1 MKIALLNTKGGCGKT
16 TSAIYLA
23 QVAAN
28 RGHIAEVWD
37 SDPQATASRWATS
50 ADLPFEV
57 VPANIATLQRP
68 AGDKYVFIDTP
79 PGNSQILTA
88 SAEAADL
95 IIIPTMASMTDMDR
109 TWATLDALTEVGSVA
124 VLVTSAETNTR
135 AYRGLVEALDA
146 AEIPMLPP
154 IRKRSVFREAW
165 GETPSQLWGYT
176 AVLDTIEE
184 ALIA

>member
-57 VPANIATLQRP
+57 VPANIATLRERQDENC
-68 AGDKYVFIDTP
+68 G
-79 PGNSQILTA
+79 
-88 SAEAADL
+88 
-95 IIIPTMASMTDMDR
+95 
-109 TWATLDALTEVGSVA
+109 
-124 VLVTSAETNTR
+124 
-135 AYRGLVEALDA
+135 
-146 AEIPMLPP
+146 
-154 IRKRSVFREAW
+154 RS
-165 GETPSQLWGYT
+165 
-176 AVLDTIEE
+176 
-184 ALIA
+184 